1 MERMLPRA
9 ELFSPVKRSA
19 LNGKIVYMID
29 AALFPALEAL
39 LAVARTGSV
48 GGAAR
53 QRHITSSA
61 VSQQIRRL
69 EAHFGVKLFERAGRG
84 IRLTAAG
91 EAALPVVRELW
102 SGAESAFVRL
112 AELAGHPT
120 VTLRVAV
127 SDYLGKGLLAPVL
140 RDLLDEEPPVRFE
153 IVTTHSRAA
162 VRLVAGG
169 DVDLAVVTGQETP
182 RGLEDRHLFDQPF
195 AWVGP
200 RRARRDRVPLTE
212 RLRREPVLR
221 LAAESRGRAL
231 LDHYLAEERIHPVS
245 TIDVPSVSLLLSYVS
260 GGLGIGLVPALAL
273 AEAVPGRVVSE
284 PARVPAL
291 PVTLVWRPAARRHP
305 ALVRLANLLAAA
317 GAQAGARLA
326 RRGRAAP

>member
-1 MERMLPRA
+1 
-9 ELFSPVKRSA
+9 
-19 LNGKIVYMID
+19 MIN
-29 AALFPALEAL
+29 AALFPALETL

-48 GGAAR
+48 GAAAR

-69 EAHFGVKLFERAGRG
+69 ETHFDTKLFERAGRG
-84 IRLTAAG
+84 VRLTAAG

-102 SGAESAFVRL
+102 SGAEVAFGQL
-112 AELAGHPT
+112 AELAGRPAT
-120 VTLRVAV
+120 TLRLAA

-140 RDLLDEEPPVRFE
+140 RDLLDDDPPVRFE
-153 IVTTHSRAA
+153 IVTTHSRAG
-162 VRLVAGG
+162 VRLVAAG

-195 AWVGP
+195 VWVGP
-200 RRARRDRVPLTE
+200 RRGRRDREPLTE
-212 RLRREPVLR
+212 RLRREPLLR

-231 LDHYLAEERIHPVS
+231 LDDYLADERIRPLS

-273 AEAVPGRVVSE
+273 AEAPADRVVSA

-291 PVTLVWRPAARRHP
+291 PVALVWRAAVRRPP
-305 ALVRLANLLAAA
+305 ALGRLTALLVAA
-317 GAQAGARLA
+317 GARVGARL
-326 RRGRAAP
+326 RGGGGPRGRRSA

>member
-1 MERMLPRA
+1 
-9 ELFSPVKRSA
+9 
-19 LNGKIVYMID
+19 MID
-29 AALFPALEAL
+29 AALFPALETL

-48 GGAAR
+48 AAAAR

-84 IRLTAAG
+84 VRLSAAG
-91 EAALPVVRELW
+91 EAAVPVIRALW
-102 SGAESAFVRL
+102 TEAEAAFGQL
-112 AELAGHPT
+112 TGLAGRSA
-120 VTLRVAV
+120 VTIRMAV

-140 RDLLDEEPPVRFE
+140 RDLLDEDPPMRFE
-153 IVTTHSRAA
+153 IVTTHSRAS
-162 VRLVAGG
+162 VRLVAEG

-182 RGLEDRHLFDQPF
+182 RGLEDQHLFDQPF
-195 AWVGP
+195 MWVGP
-200 RRARRDRVPLTE
+200 RRGRDRTPLTE

-231 LDHYLAEERIHPVS
+231 LDQYFADERIRPVS

-273 AEAVPGRVVSE
+273 AEAPADRVVSA

-291 PVTLVWRPAARRHP
+291 PVALIWRPSARRQP
-305 ALVRLANLLAAA
+305 ALARLAALLATA
-317 GAQAGARLA
+317 GARAGARLTRQ
-326 RRGRAAP
+326 RRQRPAALPRR

>member
-1 MERMLPRA
+1 
-9 ELFSPVKRSA
+9 
-19 LNGKIVYMID
+19 MIN
-29 AALFPALEAL
+29 AALFPALETL

-48 GGAAR
+48 GAAAR

-69 EAHFGVKLFERAGRG
+69 ESHFELKLLERAGRG
-84 IRLTAAG
+84 VRLTAAG

-102 SGAESAFVRL
+102 SGAESAFGQL
-112 AELAGHPT
+112 AALAGRPAT
-120 VTLRVAV
+120 TLRVAA

-140 RDLLDEEPPVRFE
+140 RDLLDGEPPVRFE
-153 IVTTHSRAA
+153 IVTTHSRAS
-162 VRLVAGG
+162 VRLVAAG

-195 AWVGP
+195 VWVGP
-200 RRARRDRVPLTE
+200 RRGRRDRTPLTE
-212 RLRREPVLR
+212 RLHREPVLR

-231 LDHYLAEERIHPVS
+231 LDDYLAEERIRPVS

-273 AEAVPGRVVSE
+273 AEAPTDRVVSE

-291 PVTLVWRPAARRHP
+291 PVTLIWRPAARRQP
-305 ALVRLANLLAAA
+305 ALARLAALLATT
-317 GAQAGARLA
+317 GARAGARLA
-326 RRGRAAP
+326 PRTPTPAPARRGRPTRTR

>member
-1 MERMLPRA
+1 
-9 ELFSPVKRSA
+9 
-19 LNGKIVYMID
+19 MID
-29 AALFPALEAL
+29 AALFPALETL

-48 GGAAR
+48 AAAAR

-69 EAHFGVKLFERAGRG
+69 EAHFGLKLFERAGRG
-84 IRLTAAG
+84 VRLSAAG

-102 SGAESAFVRL
+102 TGAETAFGQL
-112 AELAGHPT
+112 ASLAGRSA
-120 VTLRVAV
+120 VTIRMAV

-140 RDLLDEEPPVRFE
+140 RDLLDEDPPVRFE
-153 IVTTHSRAA
+153 IVTAHSRAG
-162 VRLVAGG
+162 VRLVLAG
-169 DVDLAVVTGQETP
+169 DVDLAVVTGQEIP

-195 AWVGP
+195 VWVGP
-200 RRARRDRVPLTE
+200 RRGRERAPLTE

-231 LDHYLAEERIHPVS
+231 LDQYLADHRVRPVS

-273 AEAVPGRVVSE
+273 AEAPSDRVVSE
-284 PARVPAL
+284 TAQVPAL
-291 PVTLVWRPAARRHP
+291 PVALVWRAAARRQP
-305 ALVRLANLLAAA
+305 ALARLADLLAAA
-317 GAQAGARLA
+317 GARAGARLA
-326 RRGRAAP
+326 RARREPAKIRRAVETT

>member
-1 MERMLPRA
+1 
-9 ELFSPVKRSA
+9 
-19 LNGKIVYMID
+19 MID
-29 AALFPALEAL
+29 PTVFPALETL

-48 GGAAR
+48 GAAAR

-61 VSQQIRRL
+61 VSQQVRRL
-69 EAHFGVKLFERAGRG
+69 ESHFGFKLFERAGRG

-102 SGAESAFVRL
+102 GGAEIAFAQL
-112 AELAGHPT
+112 AELAGRPAVT
-120 VTLRVAV
+120 VRVAA

-140 RDLLDEEPPVRFE
+140 RDLLDEDPPVRFE
-153 IVTTHSRAA
+153 IVTTHSRAG
-162 VRLVAGG
+162 VRLVAAG

-195 AWVGP
+195 VWVGP
-200 RRARRDRVPLTE
+200 RRGPRDRERLTD

-221 LAAESRGRAL
+221 LAAESRGRAV
-231 LDHYLAEERIHPVS
+231 LDQYLADERIRPVS

-273 AEAVPGRVVSE
+273 AEAPRDRVVSA

-291 PVTLVWRPAARRHP
+291 AVTLVWRSAARGQP
-305 ALVRLANLLAAA
+305 ALARLADLLTAA
-317 GAQAGARLA
+317 GRDAGARLT
-326 RRGRAAP
+326 RVPGRK